1 MANEKLDFQ
10 KFMNKVS
17 HEVYEALGRKYNV
30 RNAVFTESTPGYSS
44 QVSVILV
51 VGSKGISAQEP
62 CIKKFTQ
69 AYMEYDTI
77 YNGDIKAFATG
88 FAKEVRDFYAYV
100 RPPKE
105 TIGY

>member
-1 MANEKLDFQ
+1 MENGKLDFQ
-10 KFMNKVS
+10 KFMNEVS

-30 RNAVFTESTPGYSS
+30 RNAVFTENTPGYSP

-51 VGSKGISAQEP
+51 IGSKGISAQEP

-69 AYMEYDTI
+69 AYMEYDTV
-77 YNGDIKAFATG
+77 YNGDIKAFAAG

-100 RPPKE
+100 CHPRKP
-105 TIGY
+105 

>member
-1 MANEKLDFQ
+1 MANEKMSFQ
-10 KFMNKVS
+10 KFLNNVS

-30 RNAVFTESTPGYSS
+30 RNAVLNESTPGYSS

-51 VGSKGISAQEP
+51 SGNKGVAAQEP

-77 YNGDIKAFATG
+77 YNGDIKAFAAG
-88 FAKEVRDFYAYV
+88 FAKEVRDFYEYV
-100 RPPKE
+100 HPK
-105 TIGY
+105 IGY